1 MGSIKWKMATLYML
15 LVVTVMI
22 GSGVLILFT
31 LRNDAYR
38 EVYQQSE
45 YTAER
50 LVDVLSVQDIPA
62 PEKVK
67 DVFSEVALSLAI
79 ENANT
84 SASSGSVMSVYLLDA
99 EGKLLY
105 TRKEPLSESDLSSR
119 AIMMAL
125 MGEEMEDLYIHD
137 TSQGEEVAD
146 YALRF
151 TLPQTGEDFIL
162 FIRQDLTT
170 VQRSLSSMTLIILF
184 ITSIGIVVAGFMGY
198 LLAVSISKPIER
210 LTQKTQEL
218 AEGAITQEE
227 KEPAMQEE
235 AVKVRPSGDELDLL
249 EVHFD
254 DMAREMTRSIREL
267 QQMEQMQKEFVANVS
282 HELRTP
288 ITTVKSYVETLL
300 DSDLT
305 DTDLTKR
312 FLTVVSH
319 EADRMTALVTDL
331 LELSK
336 MDSNQ
341 VETVWDPVEMGAL
354 LRQTMADM
362 EWDAIQKE
370 QRILWARDMVLL
382 KEDEEDDSSL
392 RLPEDTYW
400 IQGDSRRLE
409 QVLRN
414 LLTNAIKYSPKG
426 AVIQGSVSKKKGKI
440 LVCIK
445 DNGIGISKEDQ
456 EHIFDRFYRVDK
468 ARSRSM
474 GGTGLGLA
482 IAKQTTELFHGRI
495 YVESEPKVGSSFF
508 LEFPEYVEGG
518 VVSK

>member
-1 MGSIKWKMATLYML
+1 MATLYML

-22 GSGVLILFT
+22 GTGVLILFT
-31 LRNDAYR
+31 LRTNSYR

-50 LVDVLSVQDIPA
+50 LVDVLSVQEIQSSQ
-62 PEKVK
+62 EVET
-67 DVFSEVALSLAI
+67 VFSDVALSLAI
-79 ENANT
+79 ENASST
-84 SASSGSVMSVYLLDA
+84 ASSGTVMSVYLLDRQ
-99 EGKLLY
+99 GSLLY
-105 TRKEPLSESDLSSR
+105 SRKEPLSDSDLSSR

-125 MGEEMEDLYIHD
+125 SGEVMDELYIHE
-137 TSQGEEVAD
+137 TVAGEQAGD

-151 TLPQTGEDFIL
+151 TLPQVGDDYVL
-162 FIRQDLTT
+162 FIRQNLEA
-170 VQRSLSSMTLIILF
+170 VQRSLSSMTLLIVL

-210 LTQKTQEL
+210 LTKKTKEL
-218 AEGAITQEE
+218 AEGAVASDPTLE
-227 KEPAMQEE
+227 KEPKEE
-235 AVKVRPSGDELDLL
+235 NVKQTSGDELDLL
-249 EVHFD
+249 EDHFD

-267 QQMEQMQKEFVANVS
+267 QSMEQMQKEFVANVS

-300 DSDLT
+300 DSDLE
-305 DTDLTKR
+305 DPELTKR

-336 MDSNQ
+336 MDSHQ
-341 VETVWDPVEMGAL
+341 VETVRKPVEMGAL

-362 EWDAIQKE
+362 EWDAASKGQH
-370 QRILWARDMVLL
+370 ILWSEEMVLST
-382 KEDEEDDSSL
+382 EEEEDYSLL
-392 RLPEDTYW
+392 RLPADTFW
-400 IQGDSRRLE
+400 ILGDTGRLE

-414 LLTNAIKYSPKG
+414 LLTNAIKYSPQG
-426 AVIQGSVSKKKGKI
+426 ALIEGSVQKKDGMVI
-440 LVCIK
+440 VAVK
-445 DNGIGISKEDQ
+445 DNGIGISPEDQ

-482 IAKQTTELFHGRI
+482 IAKQTTELFGGKI
-495 YVESEPKVGSSFF
+495 YVKSALKEGSTFY
-508 LEFPEYVEGG
+508 LEFPEAAEGG
-518 VVSK
+518 DVS